1 MTALGCLAVLTALG
15 GSGLGAQER
24 YPVDWGKLQ
33 PEILERF
40 SALLKIDSSNPP
52 GNETKVAEVVAAA
65 LEHEGIPA
73 QLFALD
79 PSRANLVARLKG
91 SGSKRPLLIMGHT
104 DVVGVQRDRWSVDPF
119 GAVRKDGLIYSRGAN
134 DDKDHVVAGLMVM
147 LLLKRMQVKLDRDV
161 IFLAEAGEEGTTQ
174 VGIDYLVKNHWP
186 DIEAEYA
193 LAEGGSAIE
202 ADGRVHHV
210 LINVTE
216 KVPRGA
222 RLIAHGPSGHGSR
235 PSPQNAVVHLAAA
248 VAKIGTWQTPLRL
261 TEAARE
267 YFERLAAISPPREA
281 ARYRAILDPARS
293 AEVDRYFFDHE
304 PGHYT
309 LLRTSVVPTMVQA
322 GFRANVIPSEAE
334 AYLDI
339 RALPD
344 EDMAKFFA
352 ELRRVIN
359 DPTVEVVP
367 AQTGGRPAAPPS
379 RTDNTMFHA
388 FESVSRAMF
397 HAPVLPGILAGA
409 TDCAQLRAK
418 GVECYGFGPI
428 AASGE
433 GSLGGA
439 HSDDENIPVRSL
451 ERLVEFLWRAVIEVA
466 AS

>member
-1 MTALGCLAVLTALG
+1 MTAFGCLAVLAVLCG
-15 GSGLGAQER
+15 GGLGAQER
-24 YPVDWGKLQ
+24 YPVDWAKLE

-40 SALLKIDSSNPP
+40 TTLLKIDTSNPP
-52 GNETKVAEVVAAA
+52 GNETRVAEVVEAA
-65 LEHEGIPA
+65 LQKEGIPV
-73 QLFALD
+73 QLFALE
-79 PSRANLVARLKG
+79 SARANLVARIKG
-91 SGSKRPLLIMGHT
+91 NGSKRPLLIMGHT
-104 DVVGVQRDRWSVDPF
+104 DVVGVQRERWSVDPF

-147 LLLKRMQVKLDRDV
+147 LLLKRMHVKLDRDV

-174 VGIDYLVKNHWP
+174 VGIDFLVSHHWP

-193 LAEGGSAIE
+193 MAEGGSVIE
-202 ADGRVHHV
+202 ADGHVHHV

-216 KVPRGA
+216 KAPRGA
-222 RLIAHGPSGHGSR
+222 RLIARGPSGHGSR
-235 PSPQNAVVHLAAA
+235 PSPQNAIVHLSAA
-248 VAKIGTWQTPLRL
+248 VAKAGAWQTPLRL
-261 TEAARE
+261 NEATRA

-293 AEVDRYFFDHE
+293 ADVDRYFFEHE

-309 LLRTSVVPTMVQA
+309 LLRTSVVPTMLQA

-344 EDMAKFFA
+344 EDMTKFFA

-359 DPTVEVVP
+359 DPAIEVVP
-367 AQTGGRPAAPPS
+367 AQAGGRPAAPPS
-379 RTDNTMFHA
+379 RTDNVMFHA
-388 FESVSRAMF
+388 LETVSRMMF
-397 HAPVLPGILAGA
+397 HAPVLPGMLAGA

-418 GVECYGFGPI
+418 GVACYGFGPI
-428 AASGE
+428 ADSGA
-433 GSLGGA
+433 GPLGGA
-439 HSDDENIPVRSL
+439 HSDDENISVNAL
-451 ERLVEFLWRAVIEVA
+451 EKLIEFLWNAVIEVA